1 LQLPGFPL
9 WFFTNFSRGSASL
22 FVIPDDLPIELT
34 PFTFLLGSWSGVG
47 VVSYPT
53 NAEADATDIEF
64 SQTMHFLPLPN
75 GKLEF
80 RSTVNTLS
88 GNLISEERGFFSL
101 SRQSNVSD
109 AGPGLLPS
117 SGESA
122 ITVREDLEL
131 WRNETGGFD
140 IEALI
145 IQPTGVAELYFGA
158 IKGARAELAT
168 DAVLRSPN
176 AKEYSAGMRMFGL
189 VEGAL
194 LWAWDMAA
202 NGHSLRSHAS
212 ARLER
217 LGDK

>member
-1 LQLPGFPL
+1 M
-9 WFFTNFSRGSASL
+9 

-34 PFTFLLGSWSGVG
+34 PFTFLLGAWKGVG
-47 VVSYPT
+47 VVSYPQQET
-53 NAEADATDIEF
+53 SETAEFEF
-64 SQTMHFLPLPN
+64 SQTMHFLPLKN

-80 RSTVNTLS
+80 RSTVQTLK
-88 GNLISEERGFFSL
+88 GELIAEERGFFSL

-109 AGPGLLPS
+109 PGPGLLPAT
-117 SGESA
+117 GESA

-131 WRNETGGFD
+131 WRNENGGFD

-145 IQPTGVAELYFGA
+145 IQPNGVAELYFGH
-158 IKGARAELAT
+158 IKGARVEIAT

-202 NGHSLRSHAS
+202 NGQSLRSHAS

-217 LGDK
+217 VSE